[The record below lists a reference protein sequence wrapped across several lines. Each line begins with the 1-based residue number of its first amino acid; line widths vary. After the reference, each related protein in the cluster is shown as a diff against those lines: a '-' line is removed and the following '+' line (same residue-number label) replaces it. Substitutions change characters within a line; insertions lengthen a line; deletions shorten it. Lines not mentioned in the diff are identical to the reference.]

1 MTVPRAVGGAI
12 AVGGLAAGVLASFA
26 IGAVGVPVGDVVG
39 FLTGADPATAAI
51 LAARVDR
58 TLVGVVC
65 GAALALSGAVL
76 QGVTRN
82 PLADPGLLGINAGA
96 ALAVAVGV
104 VTGIGASQGTVV
116 ALALLG
122 AGAAAGFVAL
132 LSRGRPDPVLLVLLG
147 AAVTAACLSAVSAVT
162 IRNQAALEVMRFWQV
177 GSIGGR
183 GLPLLLPSLPV
194 LILGAVLTVWAGS
207 TLNTLAVGDDLAT
220 ALGTRIGRTRALLG
234 TGAVLLAAGSVAVV
248 GPIGFVGLVVPH
260 MVRLLMGPDYR
271 VVIAGSVLLGPVL
284 LLTADIIG
292 RVVMPPAEIS
302 AGLVVLLLGAPV
314 LVALVRRSVHA

>member
-1 MTVPRAVGGAI
+1 MTLTRAAGGLI
-12 AVGGLAAGVLASFA
+12 AVGCLAVGVLASFA
-26 IGAVGVPVGDVVG
+26 LGSVRVPMGDVVA
-39 FLTGADPATAAI
+39 FLTGGDPATAAI

-58 TLVGVVC
+58 TLVGLVC
-65 GAALALSGAVL
+65 GAALALSGAIL

-96 ALAVAVGV
+96 ALAIALGV
-104 VTGIGASQGTVV
+104 VTGVGASQGTVV
-116 ALALLG
+116 GLSLLG
-122 AGAAAGFVAL
+122 AGVAATFVAL

-194 LILGAVLTVWAGS
+194 LLTGAALTVWAGA

-220 ALGTRIGRTRALLG
+220 ALGTRLGRTRAVL
-234 TGAVLLAAGSVAVV
+234 TVGAVLLAAGSVAVV

-260 MVRLLMGPDYR
+260 IVRLLMGPDYR

>member
-1 MTVPRAVGGAI
+1 MTLSRAAGGLI
-12 AVGGLAAGVLASFA
+12 AVGCLAVGVLASFA
-26 IGAVGVPVGDVVG
+26 LGSVRVPMGDVVA
-39 FLTGADPATAAI
+39 FLTGGDPATAAI

-58 TLVGVVC
+58 TLVGLVC
-65 GAALALSGAVL
+65 GAALALSGAIL

-96 ALAVAVGV
+96 ALAIALGV
-104 VTGIGASQGTVV
+104 VTGVGASQGTVV
-116 ALALLG
+116 GLSLLG
-122 AGAAAGFVAL
+122 AGAAATFVAL

-194 LILGAVLTVWAGS
+194 LLTGAALTVWAGA

-220 ALGTRIGRTRALLG
+220 ALGTRLGRTRAVL
-234 TGAVLLAAGSVAVV
+234 TVGAVLLAAGSVAVV

-260 MVRLLMGPDYR
+260 IVRLLMGPDYR

>member
-1 MTVPRAVGGAI
+1 MTRAAGGLI
-12 AVGGLAAGVLASFA
+12 AVGCLAVGVMASFA
-26 IGAVGVPVGDVVG
+26 LGSVRVPVGDVVA
-39 FLTGADPATAAI
+39 FLTGGDPATATI

-65 GAALALSGAVL
+65 GAALALSGAIL

-96 ALAVAVGV
+96 ALAVALGV
-104 VTGIGASQGTVV
+104 VTGVGASQGTVV
-116 ALALLG
+116 GLSLLG
-122 AGAAAGFVAL
+122 AGAAAVFVAL
-132 LSRGRPDPVLLVLLG
+132 LSRGRNDPVLLVLLG

-194 LILGAVLTVWAGS
+194 LLAGAGLTVWAGS
-207 TLNTLAVGDDLAT
+207 TLNTLAVGDELAT
-220 ALGTRIGRTRALLG
+220 ALGTRLGRTRAVLT

-260 MVRLLMGPDYR
+260 VVRLLMGPDYR
-271 VVIAGSVLLGPVL
+271 VVIAGSLVLGPVL

-292 RVVMPPAEIS
+292 RMVMPPAEIS

>member
-1 MTVPRAVGGAI
+1 M
-12 AVGGLAAGVLASFA
+12 LASFA
-26 IGAVGVPVGDVVG
+26 LGSVRVPVGDVVA
-39 FLTGADPATAAI
+39 FLTGGDPATATI

-65 GAALALSGAVL
+65 GAALALSGAIL

-96 ALAVAVGV
+96 ALAVALGV
-104 VTGIGASQGTVV
+104 VTGVGASQGTVV
-116 ALALLG
+116 GLSLLG
-122 AGAAAGFVAL
+122 AGAAAVFVAL
-132 LSRGRPDPVLLVLLG
+132 LSRGRNDPVLLVLLG

-194 LILGAVLTVWAGS
+194 LLAGAGLTVWAGS
-207 TLNTLAVGDDLAT
+207 TLNTLAVGDELAT
-220 ALGTRIGRTRALLG
+220 ALGTRLGRTRAVLT

-260 MVRLLMGPDYR
+260 VVRLLMGPDYR
-271 VVIAGSVLLGPVL
+271 VVIAGSLVLGPVL

-292 RVVMPPAEIS
+292 RMVMPPAEIS

>member
-1 MTVPRAVGGAI
+1 MTLPRAAGGAI
-12 AVGGLAAGVLASFA
+12 AVGCLMAAALASFGL
-26 IGAVGVPVGDVVG
+26 GAVSVPMGDVVA
-39 FLTGADPATAAI
+39 FLTGREPVSAAI

-58 TLVGVVC
+58 TLVGLVC
-65 GAALALSGAVL
+65 GAALALSGAIL
-76 QGVTRN
+76 QGITRN

-96 ALAVAVGV
+96 ALAIALGV
-104 VTGIGASQGTVV
+104 VTGVGASQGTIVG
-116 ALALLG
+116 LSLLG
-122 AGAAAGFVAL
+122 AAAAAGFVAL
-132 LSRGRPDPVLLVLLG
+132 LSRGRTDPVLLVLLG

-194 LILGAVLTVWAGS
+194 LLAGAAMTVWAGA

-220 ALGTRIGRTRALLG
+220 ALGTRTRRARALLG

-260 MVRLLMGPDYR
+260 IVRLLVGPDYR
-271 VVIAGSVLLGPVL
+271 IVIAGSLVLGPVL

>member
-1 MTVPRAVGGAI
+1 MTLTRAAGGLI
-12 AVGGLAAGVLASFA
+12 AVGCLAVGVMASFA
-26 IGAVGVPVGDVVG
+26 LGSVRVPVGDVVA
-39 FLTGADPATAAI
+39 FLTGGDPATATI

-65 GAALALSGAVL
+65 GAALALSGAIL

-96 ALAVAVGV
+96 ALAVALGV
-104 VTGIGASQGTVV
+104 VTGVGASQGTVV
-116 ALALLG
+116 GLSLLG
-122 AGAAAGFVAL
+122 AGAAAVFVAL
-132 LSRGRPDPVLLVLLG
+132 LSRGRNDPVLLVLLG

-194 LILGAVLTVWAGS
+194 LLAGAGLTVWAGS
-207 TLNTLAVGDDLAT
+207 TLNTLAVGDELAT
-220 ALGTRIGRTRALLG
+220 ALGTRLGRTRAVLT

-260 MVRLLMGPDYR
+260 VVRLLMGPDYR
-271 VVIAGSVLLGPVL
+271 VVIAGSLVLGPVL

-292 RVVMPPAEIS
+292 RMVMPPAEIS

>member
-1 MTVPRAVGGAI
+1 M
-12 AVGGLAAGVLASFA
+12 ASFA
-26 IGAVGVPVGDVVG
+26 LGSVRVPVGDVVA
-39 FLTGADPATAAI
+39 FLTGGDPATATI

-65 GAALALSGAVL
+65 GAALALSGAIL

-96 ALAVAVGV
+96 ALAVALGV
-104 VTGIGASQGTVV
+104 VTGVGASQGTVV
-116 ALALLG
+116 GLSLLG
-122 AGAAAGFVAL
+122 AGAAAVFVAL
-132 LSRGRPDPVLLVLLG
+132 LSRGRNDPVLLVLLG

-194 LILGAVLTVWAGS
+194 LLAGAGLTVWAGS
-207 TLNTLAVGDDLAT
+207 TLNTLAVGDELAT
-220 ALGTRIGRTRALLG
+220 ALGTRLGRTRAVLT

-260 MVRLLMGPDYR
+260 VVRLLMGPDYR
-271 VVIAGSVLLGPVL
+271 VVIAGSLVLGPVL

-292 RVVMPPAEIS
+292 RMVMPPAEIS

>member
-1 MTVPRAVGGAI
+1 MTLTRAAGGLI
-12 AVGGLAAGVLASFA
+12 AVGCLAVGVMASFA
-26 IGAVGVPVGDVVG
+26 LGSVRVPVGDVVA
-39 FLTGADPATAAI
+39 FLTGGDPATATI

-65 GAALALSGAVL
+65 GAALALSGAIL

-96 ALAVAVGV
+96 ALAVTLGV
-104 VTGIGASQGTVV
+104 VTGVGASQGTVV
-116 ALALLG
+116 GLSLLG
-122 AGAAAGFVAL
+122 AGAAAVFVAL
-132 LSRGRPDPVLLVLLG
+132 LSRGRNDPVLLVLLG

-194 LILGAVLTVWAGS
+194 LLAGAGLTVWAGS
-207 TLNTLAVGDDLAT
+207 TLNTLAVGDELAT
-220 ALGTRIGRTRALLG
+220 ALGTRLGRTRAVLT

-260 MVRLLMGPDYR
+260 VVRLLLGPDYR
-271 VVIAGSVLLGPVL
+271 VVIAGSLVLGPVL
-284 LLTADIIG
+284 MLAADIIG

>member
-1 MTVPRAVGGAI
+1 MTLTRAAGGLI
-12 AVGGLAAGVLASFA
+12 AVGCLGAAVLASFA
-26 IGAVGVPVGDVVG
+26 LGAVSVPVGDVVA
-39 FLTGADPATAAI
+39 FLTGGDPVTAAI

-65 GAALALSGAVL
+65 GAALALSGAIL

-96 ALAVAVGV
+96 ALAIARGV
-104 VTGIGASQGTVV
+104 VTGVGASQGTVV
-116 ALALLG
+116 GLSLLG
-122 AGAAAGFVAL
+122 AGAAATFVAL
-132 LSRGRPDPVLLVLLG
+132 LSRGRNDPVLLVLLG

-194 LILGAVLTVWAGS
+194 LLAGAAMTLWAGA

-220 ALGTRIGRTRALLG
+220 ALGTRLGRTRAVLG

-260 MVRLLMGPDYR
+260 IVRLLMGPDYR
-271 VVIAGSVLLGPVL
+271 VVIAGSLVLGPVL